1 MKTLTILAATL
12 LASSPFVAVS
22 AATLD
27 PITYGTTYCSS
38 RRSGLGF
45 NEATD
50 RAVLLSID
58 HGRTAIKLNDGV
70 DLDVVLST
78 ESVKRLCPE
87 YL

>member
-12 LASSPFVAVS
+12 LASASFTSATAAV
-22 AATLD
+22 LD

-70 DLDVVLST
+70 DLDVVLPT